1 MQPFLKRFTCLFS
14 DPVCKAS
21 LISND
26 DKWHFNFSKCET
38 VFSLNSQIKL
48 KRTFH
53 ERVSMSTA
61 VRFSIKVLEVNVAKI
76 YHHVSLARIN
86 VKPTVLFS
94 G

>member
-1 MQPFLKRFTCLFS
+1 MFS

-26 DKWHFNFSKCET
+26 YKWHFNFLKCDT
-38 VFSLNSQIKL
+38 VFQSQIKL